1 MKNNLFRGLLLSGI
15 LTFSFSCTQD
25 ESIKPTQ
32 ELIVSPDQTE
42 GPIVSSITLAD
53 LEIKLKNADNYVTI
67 SSSFDVNAKKGQ
79 NGLAKDGKIY
89 ELDTD
94 EIIMVETG
102 EETIYTLRV
111 ENSDGIENVL
121 LEEVDGSLNA
131 RLLSYDFSGEVS
143 LDDEGITIGHFGTTE
158 LLTDEISGKGAST
171 ARSCYT
177 VTLGFPYPC
186 DGGPNHLPG
195 ETCTAAQQPG
205 YLWYTTS
212 VCTDGPSPG
221 FGAPIKLPREC
232 TALQCS
238 SIDASSGGGGGGS
251 GTGGGG
257 FGGGDLGDSTVP
269 IIDDEGNSL
278 WEVFIEG
285 SINLLDSRLNLT
297 FLEENYLAVNNLQI
311 QPMLDFLHINNWSSY
326 SKAQAK
332 KIISAKTDRSIVTD
346 FPLVTY
352 PKDKAAQYKRD
363 YPHLTNFLETE
374 VPKIADNAKVINS
387 IHGLTDAPIEKIKEA
402 LEWGKGPEIEI
413 KQLGTRGGEQL
424 YGKYDGHVIPEN
436 VNTLFLDIDLVNDL
450 ENLDNSQDFR
460 DEMAFLIAVTIL
472 HEYTHLGDTVF
483 GDQFWGELHAEDQS
497 PENEVG
503 WIFEEEVF
511 GESVWRSNVGVVMRK
526 SKLY

>member
-1 MKNNLFRGLLLSGI
+1 MKNNFFRGLLLSSI

-25 ESIKPTQ
+25 ESIEPTQ

-42 GPIVSSITLAD
+42 GPIVSAITLAD
-53 LEIKLKNADNYVTI
+53 LEVKLKNVDNYATI
-67 SSSFDVNAKKGQ
+67 SSSFDVNAKNGQ
-79 NGLAKDGKIY
+79 NGLGKDGKVY

-102 EETIYTLRV
+102 EETVYTLRV

-131 RLLSYDFSGEVS
+131 RLLSYDFSGELS
-143 LDDEGITIGHFGTTE
+143 MDDEGITIGHFGTTE

-232 TALQCS
+232 TALQCG

-257 FGGGDLGDSTVP
+257 FGGGDLGDPTVP

-326 SKAQAK
+326 SKAQTK
-332 KIISAKTDRSIVTD
+332 KIIAAKTDRSIVTD

-352 PKDKAAQYKRD
+352 PKDKAAQYKED
-363 YPHLTNFLETE
+363 YPKFTKLLQDKLPLVTNNQT
-374 VPKIADNAKVINS
+374 VVNA
-387 IHGLTDAPIEKIKEA
+387 IHGITDAPIDKIKEA
-402 LEWGKGPEIEI
+402 LQWGKGPEIRIE
-413 KQLGTRGGEQL
+413 QLGGEGENELLGSYRGHIFEEL
-424 YGKYDGHVIPEN
+424 EN
-436 VNTLFLDIDLVNDL
+436 VLFIDIDLVNDL
-450 ENLDNSQDFR
+450 ESSANLDTSDAL
-460 DEMAFLIAVTIL
+460 EFLVAVTVL
-472 HEYTHLGDTVF
+472 HEYTHLGDNIF
-483 GDQFWGELHAEDQS
+483 GNGFWGELFAEQGGTQ
-497 PENEVG
+497 NEAGV
-503 WIFEEEVF
+503 IFEETAF
-511 GESVWRSNVGVVMRK
+511 GERVERDNAGIILKRTGG
-526 SKLY
+526 L